1 MARAQSNAGWLREMQ
16 RTLGND
22 DIVVCVSHGA
32 IMGLT
37 VRSLLE
43 IDRADMV
50 FGDIPNTAV
59 HVINMPNP
67 SVSRSV
73 FGGATQ
79 PPPRLVLEAFG
90 STGHLG

>member
-1 MARAQSNAGWLREMQ
+1 MGATMRRL
-16 RTLGND
+16 L
-22 DIVVCVSHGA
+22 DIEH
-32 IMGLT
+32 LD
-37 VRSLLE
+37 L
-43 IDRADMV
+43 V
-50 FGDIPNTAV
+50 FGDIPNTCV